1 MGGKSEQRTIHK
13 PPHRI
18 YLIFFHPTDSRGQM
32 PRTTSSF
39 DEGGRCVGKF
49 HETVSSKGRRSHNK
63 VSVCENSACGICG
76 ICGRVLTY
84 NILHKTQYWK

>member
-1 MGGKSEQRTIHK
+1 MHK

-39 DEGGRCVGKF
+39 DEGADVVLESFMKPYHLKEGEVITRF
-49 HETVSSKGRRSHNK
+49 
-63 VSVCENSACGICG
+63 IC
-76 ICGRVLTY
+76 IKP
-84 NILHKTQYWK
+84 KTG

>member
-1 MGGKSEQRTIHK
+1 MHK
-13 PPHRI
+13 APHRI

-49 HETVSSKGRRSHNK
+49 HETVSPKGRRSHNK
-63 VSVCENSACGICG
+63 V
-76 ICGRVLTY
+76 Y
-84 NILHKTQYWK
+84 LHKT